1 MISFVL
7 SKLFPPQL
15 GKIDVDSLMLLQK
28 IRDGQIAVV
37 KSEEFDG
44 VVRVFEYVEGST
56 AYEPRRV
63 R

>member
-1 MISFVL
+1 MIGFVL
-7 SKLFPPQL
+7 SKLFPPRL

-28 IRDGQIAVV
+28 IREGQIDVV
-37 KSEEFDG
+37 EEDRVSG
-44 VVRVFEYVEGST
+44 VGRVFEYVEGST